1 VATAVFVGEAGP
13 AGSPGAPG
21 PQGEPGPA
29 GPQGVPGAAG
39 ADGVGVLVGGAT
51 GQVLVKVFVADH
63 DTAWVTAL
71 RSDPT
76 GIAGAD
82 AITNIVALTQAE
94 YDAIASPDSTTLY
107 IIV

>member
-1 VATAVFVGEAGP
+1 LAKASA
-13 AGSPGAPG
+13 
-21 PQGEPGPA
+21 
-29 GPQGVPGAAG
+29 
-39 ADGVGVLVGGAT
+39 
-51 GQVLVKVFVADH
+51 ADH